1 MRGGAR
7 LEEMAE
13 DDLGRVV
20 RAAPLQPE
28 PHGVAL
34 YVLWTWSPQLSVPQH
49 ERAYGGRGG
58 RKVSDMKTIHWK
70 RKLGAV
76 YLPQPLGGA

>member
-1 MRGGAR
+1 MHRALPLSATKIKHILALANEDGMRGGAR
-7 LEEMAE
+7 LGEMAE

-20 RAAPLQPE
+20 RAASLQPE

-49 ERAYGGRGG
+49 E
-58 RKVSDMKTIHWK
+58 SIWW
-70 RKLGAV
+70 
-76 YLPQPLGGA
+76 